1 MRKSKISKKFQLSEL
16 SAVFKDT
23 KKLVLLG
30 VLSALGAILMLIEIP
45 YPPAPFLKFDLSDL
59 PILLVAQSLGL
70 WPAVIAS
77 IIKSL
82 VSLMV
87 RGMNSPL
94 GIGLITAAISSIAL
108 SCLYVGTSKFIK
120 GTKWSQKVLRFIIV
134 ISIYSLFMT
143 ICNYLFI
150 TPIFLG
156 GLWYT
161 DVSHWVTLNDFM
173 PNTSLAL
180 GYAETIAFIY
190 IPFNAL
196 KGFIVLCLYEMIS
209 SRLLRELNRILNR

>member
-1 MRKSKISKKFQLSEL
+1 MRVSKEGIKTQLEGL

-45 YPPAPFLKFDLSDL
+45 YPPAPFLKFDISDL
-59 PILLVAQSLGL
+59 PILLVAQSLGI

-87 RGMNSPL
+87 RGMNSPM
-94 GIGLITAAISSIAL
+94 GIGLITAALSSIAL
-108 SCLYVGTSKFIK
+108 SCLYVRIRNLIAGTSWYKK
-120 GTKWSQKVLRFIIV
+120 TLRFIIV
-134 ISIYSLFMT
+134 ISVYSLFMT

-156 GLWYT
+156 GLWVT
-161 DVSHWVTLNDFM
+161 DVAHWVTLNDFM
-173 PNTSLAL
+173 PNSSLDL
-180 GYAETIAFIY
+180 GYAQTIAFIY

-196 KGFIVLCLYEMIS
+196 KGFMILCLYEIVS
-209 SRLLRELNRILNR
+209 PRLLRELNRIFKR